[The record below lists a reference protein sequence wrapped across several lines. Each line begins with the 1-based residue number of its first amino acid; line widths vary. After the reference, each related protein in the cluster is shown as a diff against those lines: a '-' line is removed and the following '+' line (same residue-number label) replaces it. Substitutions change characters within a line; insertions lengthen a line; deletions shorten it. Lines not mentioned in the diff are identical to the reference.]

1 MMMDLFDKKKCY
13 IYLRVSTT
21 IQVDGYSLEAQEA
34 ALRKF
39 AEGSNMEVVECYR
52 DAGKSGK
59 SLVGRDD
66 FNRMMTD
73 IESGK
78 DDIDYVLVF
87 KLSRFGRNVRDVQ
100 NSLYVLEK
108 HNVVL
113 HCVAD
118 GINTGNNIGKLLISI
133 MSAIAEMEAEN
144 ISQQTMA
151 GRKQKAKNGL
161 WNGGQAPYGYTL
173 EKGKLV
179 INEAEAEIVR
189 KIYDMYTEEAYGVAG
204 IVKYLNIHGYVKEAR
219 GTSTL
224 DYFTRKLV
232 TDILE
237 NPVYSGDITYGR
249 RHTLPINSDHNEG
262 RRKTIRQKDYITAE
276 GQHEAIVD
284 KNQFEAAQRRR
295 TTMART
301 CEKREDST
309 HVHLLATLV
318 RCPVCGAKM
327 YGNTSRKK
335 KKDGSGEYYAH
346 YHFYGCKHRREI
358 EGKPCT
364 YKDNISED
372 KIDKPVI
379 DVLCMLASNQTLANK
394 IAEKVGSVTDEADV
408 VTAMGA
414 IQRLI
419 DKKRAA
425 AKSATKKIL
434 LFDDDSAGADKIL
447 EDMKEEI
454 NNLYSSIDELAA
466 DLDREKAKLAAIREN
481 KLTTQRI
488 YEILERFKDL
498 YDVMSPEDRQLLM
511 KTLIKEIHIYKDV
524 QPDNKLVKKIVLNIP
539 IGYDG
544 DTPYVTISPTAAGL
558 DKKMIDESIVCLS
571 REKAD
576 DCRKET

>member
-1 MMMDLFDKKKCY
+1 MNNMVKIFQSNKVNLLMQLDTKRSDLQTDDFGSPCY
-13 IYLRVSTT
+13 I
-21 IQVDGYSLEAQEA
+21 
-34 ALRKF
+34 
-39 AEGSNMEVVECYR
+39 
-52 DAGKSGK
+52 
-59 SLVGRDD
+59 VG
-66 FNRMMTD
+66 
-73 IESGK
+73 
-78 DDIDYVLVF
+78 
-87 KLSRFGRNVRDVQ
+87 
-100 NSLYVLEK
+100 
-108 HNVVL
+108 
-113 HCVAD
+113 
-118 GINTGNNIGKLLISI
+118 
-133 MSAIAEMEAEN
+133 
-144 ISQQTMA
+144 
-151 GRKQKAKNGL
+151 
-161 WNGGQAPYGYTL
+161 
-173 EKGKLV
+173 KGK
-179 INEAEAEIVR
+179 NEA
-189 KIYDMYTEEAYGVAG
+189 KIYVFPPA
-204 IVKYLNIHGYVKEAR
+204 N
-219 GTSTL
+219 
-224 DYFTRKLV
+224 
-232 TDILE
+232 
-237 NPVYSGDITYGR
+237 YSGDLTVEDFSFSGTTHRLFMYIRELYALRNTDYIDFSIKEYMLR
-249 RHTLPINSDHNEG
+249 CSLLD
-262 RRKTIRQKDYITAE
+262 RKQARKQIERDLFALSAVSYITAE
-276 GQHEAIVD
+276 GQHDAIID
-284 KNQFEAAQRRR
+284 KPQFEAAQRHR
-295 TTMART
+295 ASLSRT

-327 YGNTSRKK
+327 YGNTSRKR
-335 KKDGSGEYYAH
+335 KKDGSGEYYTH

-364 YKDNISED
+364 FKDNISED
-372 KIDKPVI
+372 KIDKPVV

-454 NNLYSSIDELAA
+454 NNLYASIDELTA

-511 KTLIKEIHIYKDV
+511 RTLVKEIHIYENV

-558 DKKMIDESIVCLS
+558 DKKMIDESIVCMA
-571 REKAD
+571 RD
-576 DCRKET
+576 

>member
-1 MMMDLFDKKKCY
+1 MMDLFEKKKCY

-21 IQVDGYSLEAQEA
+21 MQVDGYSLEAQEA

-39 AEGSNMEVVECYR
+39 AEGSNMEVVECYT

-59 SLVGRDD
+59 SMVGRDD
-66 FNRMMTD
+66 FNRMLAD
-73 IESGK
+73 IESDK
-78 DDIDYVLVF
+78 DGVDYVLVF

-100 NSLYVLEK
+100 NSLYLLEQ
-108 HNVVL
+108 HNVIL

-118 GINTGNNIGKLLISI
+118 GISTANNIGKLLISI

-161 WNGGQAPYGYTL
+161 WNGGQAPFGYAL
-173 EKGKLV
+173 EKGKLI

-232 TDILE
+232 SDILE
-237 NPVYSGDITYGR
+237 NPIYSGGITYGR

-276 GQHEAIVD
+276 GQHDAIID
-284 KNQFEAAQRRR
+284 KEQFEAAQRRR
-295 TTMART
+295 TSMART

-309 HVHLLATLV
+309 HIHLLATLV

-327 YGNTSRKK
+327 YGNTCRKK

-358 EGKPCT
+358 EGQPCNF
-364 YKDNISED
+364 KDNILEE

-379 DVLCMLASNQTLANK
+379 DVLCMLASNQILANK
-394 IAEKVGSVTDEADV
+394 IAEKVGSVTDEAEV
-408 VTAMGA
+408 LATMGG
-414 IQRLI
+414 IQRMI

-425 AKSATKKIL
+425 AKNAAKKLL
-434 LFDDDSAGADKIL
+434 LFDDDSAAADHIL

-454 NNLYSSIDELAA
+454 NNLYTSIDELTA

-511 KTLIKEIHIYKDV
+511 RTLVKEVHIYKEV
-524 QPDNKLVKKIVLNIP
+524 QPNNKLVKKIVLNIP

-544 DTPYVTISPTAAGL
+544 DTPYVTISPDAFGL
-558 DKKMIDESIVCLS
+558 DKKVIDESIVCLS
-571 REKAD
+571 RKKAD
-576 DCRKET
+576 D